1 MNERIKEIADQC
13 YHRYSEHNID
23 LEKFA
28 QMIVKE
34 CIYKVSDLMDHTE
47 YDYTD
52 VYANEVELKALRR
65 ARAAIQQHF
74 GVE

>member
-1 MNERIKEIADQC
+1 MNERIKKIADQC

-34 CIYKVSDLMDHTE
+34 CIYKVSDLMDYTE
-47 YDYTD
+47 YDCTD
-52 VYANEVELKALRR
+52 IYANEVELKALRR
-65 ARAAIQQHF
+65 ARTTIQQHF